1 MAASTRVLLLF
12 NQDYGSDDAG
22 PREGEE
28 ARAGVQKTAAAVE
41 TALQALPGSEV
52 VVAGLKEPRD
62 LKLLL
67 ERDRNFDLAF
77 NLCESLRG
85 DPRYEM
91 PVPVL
96 LEQYGVAYTGSAP
109 LALRQCLNKGVAK
122 SRLESQG
129 VPVPEGLAVATEE
142 EAKRLTGPIP
152 AMVKPARQ
160 DGSIGIA
167 AASVCRDV
175 AALHAR
181 CLYLIRD
188 LREPALVE
196 RFVDGREFNVSV
208 LGDLDPA
215 VLPIA
220 EIDFSGMPAGV
231 PKIVTYDAKWSE
243 SSAEYLGT
251 VPKFGTTDEALARRL
266 RKAALGA
273 FRALG
278 LRDYA
283 RVDMRVDATGNPW
296 VVDVNPNCD
305 LSPDAGFPKA
315 AKQAG
320 MDYTRLVHTLVG
332 IALERG
338 KRDGNAPTAKRR
350 PPLAP

>member
-1 MAASTRVLLLF
+1 M
-12 NQDYGSDDAG
+12 
-22 PREGEE
+22 GEE
-28 ARAGVQKTAAAVE
+28 ARAGVQKTAGGVEAA
-41 TALQALPGSEV
+41 LRALPDTDV
-52 VVAGLKEPRD
+52 VVAGIQSPKD
-62 LKLLL
+62 LVALLD
-67 ERDRNFDLAF
+67 RDRNFDVAF

-91 PVPVL
+91 PVPVI
-96 LEQYGVAYTGSAP
+96 LESRGIPYTGSVP
-109 LALRQCLNKGVAK
+109 VSLRQCLNKGTAK
-122 SRLESQG
+122 ARLASAG
-129 VPVPEGLAVATEE
+129 VPVPEGREVVTVE
-142 EAKRLTGPIP
+142 EARTLTGPIP

-175 AALHAR
+175 EALQSR
-181 CLYLIRD
+181 CLYL
-188 LREPALVE
+188 LQEMKEPAIVE
-196 RFVDGREFNVSV
+196 RFIDGREFNVSV
-208 LGDLDPA
+208 LGDTDPQC
-215 VLPIA
+215 LPIA

-243 SSAEYLGT
+243 SSAEYQGT
-251 VPKFGTTDEALARRL
+251 VPVFGTTDEALSRRL

-283 RVDMRVDATGNPW
+283 RVDMRVDAAGQPW

-320 MDYTRLVHTLVG
+320 LDYTRLVHTLVG

-338 KRDGNAPTAKRR
+338 NRDGNAPTAKRR